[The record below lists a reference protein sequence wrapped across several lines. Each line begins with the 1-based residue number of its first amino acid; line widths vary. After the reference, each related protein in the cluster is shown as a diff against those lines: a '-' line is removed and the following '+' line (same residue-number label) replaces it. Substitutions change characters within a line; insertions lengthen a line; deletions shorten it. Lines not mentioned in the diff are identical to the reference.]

1 MKLLSKIL
9 AYAAVPCLAAAL
21 LISFIGRLSGDKAW
35 IKREYEKLDINDYTG
50 MSTDEMCAVYLRMVD
65 YMKGGTDELQTE
77 VTVFGERTEMFVE
90 REISHMND
98 VRKLWFGVETAKY
111 ILFAFTAIAAAL
123 ALYVYRRRAAAV
135 LARCWLIGI
144 CVIAFIAAV
153 LAVWAAVD
161 FYSFWILFHAVF
173 LDVPSS
179 TFDPA
184 ESLMIRICVQQLF
197 SDLILR
203 IAVYTVSACA
213 VISILAGIVCK
224 TSGAGRGTVKTDL
237 GMPKTNFT

>member
-21 LISFIGRLSGDKAW
+21 LISFIDRLSGDKVW

-77 VTVFGERTEMFVE
+77 VTVFGERTEMFGE
-90 REISHMND
+90 REISHMSD

-123 ALYVYRRRAAAV
+123 ALYVSYSLLFLFTGAAPPLCLPAAGLSGFASLPSLRLCLQFGLPWIFIRSGYCFTQYFWMFRLQCLTRRKV
-135 LARCWLIGI
+135 
-144 CVIAFIAAV
+144 
-153 LAVWAAVD
+153 
-161 FYSFWILFHAVF
+161 
-173 LDVPSS
+173 
-179 TFDPA
+179 
-184 ESLMIRICVQQLF
+184 
-197 SDLILR
+197 
-203 IAVYTVSACA
+203 
-213 VISILAGIVCK
+213 
-224 TSGAGRGTVKTDL
+224 
-237 GMPKTNFT
+237 

>member
-21 LISFIGRLSGDKAW
+21 LISFIDRLSGDKVW

-50 MSTDEMCAVYLRMVD
+50 MSTDEMCTVYLRMVD

-77 VTVFGERTEMFVE
+77 VTVFGERTEMFGE

-135 LARCWLIGI
+135 LARCCLSGFASLPSLRLRLQFGLPWI
-144 CVIAFIAAV
+144 FIRSGYC
-153 LAVWAAVD
+153 
-161 FYSFWILFHAVF
+161 FTQYFWMFRLQRLTRRKV
-173 LDVPSS
+173 
-179 TFDPA
+179 
-184 ESLMIRICVQQLF
+184 
-197 SDLILR
+197 
-203 IAVYTVSACA
+203 
-213 VISILAGIVCK
+213 
-224 TSGAGRGTVKTDL
+224 
-237 GMPKTNFT
+237 

>member
-21 LISFIGRLSGDKAW
+21 LISFIDRLSGDKVW

-50 MSTDEMCAVYLRMVD
+50 MSTDEMCTVYLRMVD

-77 VTVFGERTEMFVE
+77 VTVFGERTEMFGE

-123 ALYVYRRRAAAV
+123 A
-135 LARCWLIGI
+135 
-144 CVIAFIAAV
+144 
-153 LAVWAAVD
+153 VWAAVD
-161 FYSFWILFHAVF
+161 FHSFWILFHAIF

-224 TSGAGRGTVKTDL
+224 TSGAGRGTVKNRLRDA
-237 GMPKTNFT
+237 KD

>member
-50 MSTDEMCAVYLRMVD
+50 MSTDEMCTVYLRMVD

-77 VTVFGERTEMFVE
+77 VTVFGERTEMFGE

-111 ILFAFTAIAAAL
+111 ILFAFAAIAAAL
-123 ALYVYRRRAAAV
+123 ALYVYRRSAAAV
-135 LARCWLIGI
+135 LARCWLIGLCLQFGLPWI
-144 CVIAFIAAV
+144 FIRSGYC
-153 LAVWAAVD
+153 
-161 FYSFWILFHAVF
+161 FTQYFWMFRLQYLTRRKV
-173 LDVPSS
+173 
-179 TFDPA
+179 
-184 ESLMIRICVQQLF
+184 
-197 SDLILR
+197 
-203 IAVYTVSACA
+203 
-213 VISILAGIVCK
+213 
-224 TSGAGRGTVKTDL
+224 
-237 GMPKTNFT
+237 

>member
-21 LISFIGRLSGDKAW
+21 ISFIDRLSGDKVW

-50 MSTDEMCAVYLRMVD
+50 MSTDEMCTVYLRMVD

-77 VTVFGERTEMFVE
+77 VTVFGERTEMFGE

-123 ALYVYRRRAAAV
+123 CMFTGGEPPPCLPAAGLSGFASLPSLRLRLQFGLPWIFIRSGYCFTQYFWMFRLQRLTRRKV
-135 LARCWLIGI
+135 
-144 CVIAFIAAV
+144 
-153 LAVWAAVD
+153 
-161 FYSFWILFHAVF
+161 
-173 LDVPSS
+173 
-179 TFDPA
+179 
-184 ESLMIRICVQQLF
+184 
-197 SDLILR
+197 
-203 IAVYTVSACA
+203 
-213 VISILAGIVCK
+213 
-224 TSGAGRGTVKTDL
+224 
-237 GMPKTNFT
+237 

>member
-21 LISFIGRLSGDKAW
+21 LISFIGRLSGDKVW

-50 MSTDEMCAVYLRMVD
+50 MSTDEMCTVYLRMVD

-77 VTVFGERTEMFVE
+77 VTVFGERTEMFGE

-123 ALYVYRRRAAAV
+123 ALYVYRRSAAAV
-135 LARCWLIGI
+135 PSLRLCLQFGLPWI
-144 CVIAFIAAV
+144 FIRSGYC
-153 LAVWAAVD
+153 
-161 FYSFWILFHAVF
+161 FTQYFWMFRLQYLTRRKV
-173 LDVPSS
+173 
-179 TFDPA
+179 
-184 ESLMIRICVQQLF
+184 
-197 SDLILR
+197 
-203 IAVYTVSACA
+203 
-213 VISILAGIVCK
+213 
-224 TSGAGRGTVKTDL
+224 
-237 GMPKTNFT
+237 

>member
-21 LISFIGRLSGDKAW
+21 LISFIGRLSGDKVW
-35 IKREYEKLDINDYTG
+35 IKREYEKLDLNDYTG
-50 MSTDEMCAVYLRMVD
+50 MSTDEMCTVYLRMVD

-77 VTVFGERTEMFVE
+77 VTVFGERTEMFGE

-111 ILFAFTAIAAAL
+111 ILFAFAAIAAAL
-123 ALYVYRRRAAAV
+123 A
-135 LARCWLIGI
+135 I
-144 CVIAFIAAV
+144 
-153 LAVWAAVD
+153 WAAVD
-161 FYSFWILFHAVF
+161 FYSFWILFHSIF
-173 LDVPSS
+173 LDVPSAM
-179 TFDPA
+179 FDPA

-224 TSGAGRGTVKTDL
+224 TSGAGKGTVKSRLRDA
-237 GMPKTNFT
+237 KD